1 MSGVKSAPWASR
13 ENHLFL
19 KKTKKQENKKEKK
32 AKKTMV
38 LYGARRHG
46 AKWWA
51 EGSEGEL
58 GMKGVF
64 DIGSN
69 P

>member
-1 MSGVKSAPWASR
+1 
-13 ENHLFL
+13 
-19 KKTKKQENKKEKK
+19 
-32 AKKTMV
+32 MV
-38 LYGARRHG
+38 LYGALRHG

-51 EGSEGEL
+51 EGSEGEI
-58 GMKGVF
+58 GMKRVF